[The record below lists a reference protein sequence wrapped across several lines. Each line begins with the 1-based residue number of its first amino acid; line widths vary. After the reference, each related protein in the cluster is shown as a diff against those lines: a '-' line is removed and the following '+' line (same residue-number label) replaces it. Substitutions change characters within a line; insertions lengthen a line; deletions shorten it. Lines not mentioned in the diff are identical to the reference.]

1 MVALWLNGRLICG
14 TDIIQGFTLYCPW
27 PSRNPSSDRTTN
39 FGVIINIVG
48 RHNQASWICFFLV
61 FGWTTKTPGCEE
73 VFRGL
78 FPTNVTKCLLL
89 GFRNT
94 VGSFLLPLL
103 LHPWMV
109 CFTLKTDNML
119 SPCSKC
125 SVVPKLPSITEQEQ
139 VLAASR
145 EVESP
150 QTLSQTLCLGT
161 LSGHF
166 GIC

>member
-1 MVALWLNGRLICG
+1 MVALLLNGRLICG
-14 TDIIQGFTLYCPW
+14 TDIIQGFTLYCHW

-78 FPTNVTKCLLL
+78 FPTNVTICLLL

-103 LHPWMV
+103 LHPP
-109 CFTLKTDNML
+109 
-119 SPCSKC
+119 SPASSSSTHAPRSFWSQPTCGPPRANQG
-125 SVVPKLPSITEQEQ
+125 SVFSAISD
-139 VLAASR
+139 ASLTQDKKNP
-145 EVESP
+145 EFFLFIM
-150 QTLSQTLCLGT
+150 QIQ
-161 LSGHF
+161 
-166 GIC
+166 